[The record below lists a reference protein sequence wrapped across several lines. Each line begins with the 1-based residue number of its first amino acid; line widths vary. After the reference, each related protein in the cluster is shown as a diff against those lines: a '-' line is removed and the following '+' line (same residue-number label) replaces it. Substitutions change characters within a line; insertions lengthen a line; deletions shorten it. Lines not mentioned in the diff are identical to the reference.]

1 MDPARRKRINLY
13 KKIIIAVVLL
23 SILIPLV
30 LCVVLLGQV
39 CSLRKEIESLDAFQ
53 SSIFAE
59 MQNMTTDEAESQPG
73 QEQNGTAGDVLLMNE
88 RILIVDDEKE
98 IADLDAEIRLR
109 KSEAKR
115 MSSLADKVA
124 AQREIKEME
133 RKRAEKRMN
142 LFEAQDEIDA
152 KKEDLLVKIEQM
164 LEQKIDEEELF
175 TIRWRIV

>member
-1 MDPARRKRINLY
+1 
-13 KKIIIAVVLL
+13 
-23 SILIPLV
+23 
-30 LCVVLLGQV
+30 
-39 CSLRKEIESLDAFQ
+39 
-53 SSIFAE
+53 
-59 MQNMTTDEAESQPG
+59 
-73 QEQNGTAGDVLLMNE
+73 
-88 RILIVDDEKE
+88 
-98 IADLDAEIRLR
+98 
-109 KSEAKR
+109 